1 MSTALILDAVVV
13 VAYFALVIGIGLWMS
28 RGEKSVEGFALGN
41 RQIAWWAV
49 LASILAAEISAGTFF
64 GAPGEGFALRNYT
77 YIQLIIGYLL
87 ARVLVS
93 AVFIPAYYKH
103 NVVSIYEFLG
113 TRFGP
118 RTRRAASAV
127 FLVTRLLAS
136 GTRLWVPTV
145 LLVLMWNLA
154 HPGAAATPMREFWLT
169 AGALVFVAVATAI
182 YTTIGGIRAVIWTD
196 VLQIVVLVC
205 ALAFS
210 LYFLLTHIA
219 GGWAAVPGHLDAI
232 TRSHFAKV
240 GPAALAGDWVTFTES
255 CRYVGGH
262 AKELLVFDSGITH
275 GSGFWAN
282 VKHVLEQEYTLW
294 AAFLGSTFVTLAT
307 HGTDQDMVQRMLT
320 AKNKRQSAFATIVS
334 GLVDIPIQLCVLS
347 IGILLAVYYGAN
359 ADPLLPRSAEGM
371 VVPNKAFPHF
381 ILTAMPGGLRG
392 LVLAGVLATTM
403 GSLSTAL
410 NSLATSYVRDFH
422 FRWFGEPDTEAGR
435 VRVFRF
441 GTLLFAVLLISVG
454 LATAWVSAMNPK
466 LRIIPIILG
475 IFGYTYGSLLG
486 VFLVGLFTRS
496 RGNDAGN
503 ALAMGA
509 GFLVVAYLSGLDDSV
524 AALFGRSGLSRP
536 AWMPKLEFPWWI
548 FFGTLVTFS
557 ISLCF
562 RTRSVPPPNTA

>member
-1 MSTALILDAVVV
+1 MNPALLLDAIVI
-13 VAYFALVIGIGLWMS
+13 VAYFALVVGIGLWMS

-87 ARVLVS
+87 ARVVVS
-93 AVFIPAYYKH
+93 AVFIPAYYRH
-103 NVVSIYEFLG
+103 GVVSIYEFLG

-145 LLVLMWNLA
+145 LLVMIWKLT
-154 HPGAAATPMREFWLT
+154 HDGVAATPIGEFWLT
-169 AGALVFVAVATAI
+169 GGALAFVAVATAI

-210 LYFLLTHIA
+210 LWHLITHV
-219 GGWAAVPGHLDAI
+219 GGWAAAKPHLL
-232 TRSHFAKV
+232 
-240 GPAALAGDWVTFTES
+240 GAA
-255 CRYVGGH
+255 
-262 AKELLVFDSGITH
+262 VFDSGTQA
-275 GSGFWAN
+275 GLGFWGN

-320 AKNKRQSAFATIVS
+320 AKNKRQSAFATILS
-334 GLVDIPIQLCVLS
+334 GLADVPIQLCVLS
-347 IGILLAVYYGAN
+347 IGILLAVYYGTS
-359 ADPLLPRSAEGM
+359 ADATIPRDAHGAI
-371 VVPNKAFPHF
+371 VANKAFPHF

-392 LVLAGVLATTM
+392 LVLAGVLATAM

-422 FRWFGEPDTEAGR
+422 FRWFGEPATEAGR

-441 GTLLFAVLLISVG
+441 GTLLFALLLIAVG
-454 LATAWVSAMNPK
+454 LATAWVSAMNPT

-486 VFLVGLFTRS
+486 VFLVGLFTRG
-496 RGNDAGN
+496 RGSEIGN
-503 ALAMGA
+503 LTAMSA
-509 GFLVVAYLSGLDDSV
+509 GFLAVMYLSRLDDKV
-524 AALFGRSGLSRP
+524 AAMFGGKGLPRA
-536 AWMPKLEFPWWI
+536 AWMPALEFPWWI
-548 FFGTLVTFS
+548 FAGTLVTF
-557 ISLCF
+557 LVAVCF
-562 RTRSVPPPNTA
+562 RTPADRITATSEKNARP

>member
-1 MSTALILDAVVV
+1 MTTALLLDAVVI

-28 RGEKSVEGFALGN
+28 RGEKSVEGFALGG

-77 YIQLIIGYLL
+77 YLQLIIGYLL
-87 ARVLVS
+87 ARVVVS
-93 AVFIPAYYKH
+93 AVFIPAFYRH
-103 NVVSIYEFLG
+103 GVVSIYEFLG

-136 GTRLWVPTV
+136 GARLWVPTV
-145 LLVLMWNLA
+145 VLVMIWNLA
-154 HPGAAATPMREFWLT
+154 HPGAAATPLREFWLT
-169 AGALVFVAVATAI
+169 GGALAFVAVATAI

-210 LYFLLTHIA
+210 LHYLITHV
-219 GGWAAVPGHLDAI
+219 GGWDV
-232 TRSHFAKV
+232 
-240 GPAALAGDWVTFTES
+240 
-255 CRYVGGH
+255 
-262 AKELLVFDSGITH
+262 AKEHLLGAKVFDSGTQA
-275 GSGFWAN
+275 GLGFWGN

-320 AKNKRQSAFATIVS
+320 AKNKHQSAFATIVS
-334 GLVDIPIQLCVLS
+334 GLADIPIQMCVLS
-347 IGILLAVYYGAN
+347 IGILLAVYYGA
-359 ADPLLPRSAEGM
+359 ATDPLLPRNAEGAII
-371 VVPNKAFPHF
+371 PNKAFPHF

-422 FRWFGEPDTEAGR
+422 FRWFGEPKTEAGR

-441 GTLLFAVLLISVG
+441 GTLLFAVLLITVG
-454 LATAWVSAMNPK
+454 LATAWVSTMNPK

-486 VFLVGLFTRS
+486 VFLVGLFTRG
-496 RGNDAGN
+496 RGSEAGN
-503 ALAMGA
+503 LAAMAA
-509 GFLVVAYLSGLDDSV
+509 GFLAVMYLSGLDASV
-524 AALFGRSGLSRP
+524 AAMFGLKGLPRA
-536 AWMPKLEFPWWI
+536 AWMPTLEFPWWI
-548 FFGTLVTFS
+548 LAGTIVTTATA
-557 ISLCF
+557 LCF
-562 RTRSVPPPNTA
+562 RTPAGRIADTAEKDAQP

>member
-1 MSTALILDAVVV
+1 MTTALLLDAVVI

-64 GAPGEGFALRNYT
+64 GTPGEGFALRDFT

-87 ARVLVS
+87 ARVIVS
-93 AVFIPAYYKH
+93 AVFIPAFYRH
-103 NVVSIYEFLG
+103 NVVSIYEFLE

-118 RTRRAASAV
+118 QTRRAASAV

-136 GTRLWVPTV
+136 GARLWVPTV
-145 LLVLMWNLA
+145 VLVMLWNLA
-154 HPGAAATPMREFWLT
+154 HPHDAASPVREFWIT
-169 AGALVFVAVATAI
+169 GGALVFVAAATAI

-210 LYFLLTHIA
+210 LHHLIA
-219 GGWAAVPGHLDAI
+219 G
-232 TRSHFAKV
+232 
-240 GPAALAGDWVTFTES
+240 
-255 CRYVGGH
+255 VGGWDAAAPH
-262 AKELLVFDSGITH
+262 LFGAKIFDPGTQA
-275 GSGFWAN
+275 GLGFWGN

-320 AKNKRQSAFATIVS
+320 AKNKNQSAFATIMS
-334 GLVDIPIQLCVLS
+334 GLADIPIQICVLS
-347 IGILLAVYYGAN
+347 IGILLAVYYGGTTDPTIPRN
-359 ADPLLPRSAEGM
+359 AAGA
-371 VVPNKAFPHF
+371 VIANKAFPHF

-422 FRWFGEPDTEAGR
+422 FRWFGEPSTDAGR
-435 VRVFRF
+435 IRVFRF
-441 GTLLFAVLLISVG
+441 GTLLFALLLISVG
-454 LATAWVSAMNPK
+454 LATAWVTAMNPK

-486 VFLVGLFTRS
+486 IFLVGLFTRS
-496 RGNDAGN
+496 RGSEMGN
-503 ALAMGA
+503 RIAMLA
-509 GFLVVAYLSGLDDSV
+509 GFLAVMYLSGLDSAV
-524 AALFGRSGLSRP
+524 AALFGGKGLPRP
-536 AWMPKLEFPWWI
+536 EGMPTIEFPWWI
-548 FFGTLVTFS
+548 FSGTLVTFF
-557 ISLCF
+557 IALCF
-562 RTRSVPPPNTA
+562 RTKITSPANRHES